1 MTSKRWQ
8 GRFSKAT
15 AQIAERFTASVD
27 VDRELWRE
35 DIDASIAHARM
46 LGRLGI
52 IPSDAASRIIGGLG
66 DVAQEIEA
74 GGFQWREELEDVHGN
89 IEARLAEVIGVEV
102 AGHLHTGRSR
112 NDQVATDLRLWLKRR
127 LPDVEK
133 AIAGLQ
139 GALVS
144 RAEEHADTILPGYTH
159 LQRAQPV
166 TLAHH
171 LLAYFEMLQRDRRRF
186 ALCLDA
192 VDELVL
198 GSGALAGAGYELD
211 RQAVADELGFAR
223 VSVNSLDA
231 VADRDFVVDV
241 QAASATCMV
250 HLSRLAEEIVLWTAS
265 EFGFATLDDAYATGS
280 SIMPQKKNPDV
291 AELVR
296 GRAGRVFGNLAAI
309 LTTLKGLPLSYD
321 RDLQEDKAGLFDS
334 VKTVTSCLEA
344 MTGMVKSI
352 GFDNAAMERAA
363 SDPALLATDFADYL
377 VRRGAPFSE
386 AHTIVGRL
394 VRMAEDSGRA
404 LTELSLE
411 DMRSVSALFD
421 EDVLRIS
428 AQSSIEARN
437 LAGGTGP
444 DSVRVQLTRARQ
456 LLGEA

>member
-1 MTSKRWQ
+1 
-8 GRFSKAT
+8 
-15 AQIAERFTASVD
+15 
-27 VDRELWRE
+27 
-35 DIDASIAHARM
+35 
-46 LGRLGI
+46 
-52 IPSDAASRIIGGLG
+52 
-66 DVAQEIEA
+66 
-74 GGFQWREELEDVHGN
+74 
-89 IEARLAEVIGVEV
+89 
-102 AGHLHTGRSR
+102 
-112 NDQVATDLRLWLKRR
+112 
-127 LPDVEK
+127 
-133 AIAGLQ
+133 
-139 GALVS
+139 
-144 RAEEHADTILPGYTH
+144 
-159 LQRAQPV
+159 V

-291 AELVR
+291 AELIR

-421 EDVLRIS
+421 EDVLGIS